1 MSVTSKF
8 IGRENTLQIIKDS
21 LRKLE
26 DGKGSI
32 ICISGESGYGKTTLL
47 KQIGIESV
55 NDFAIIGIYVQCQAP
70 IGNFNV
76 SNIQPLYPF
85 ARAMEFLLN
94 RKSLSAEKQF
104 AINVGMTALTAIPFI
119 GDLFYAIK
127 ELGKDWRQFKRE
139 KSSETSRRVSSATA
153 DFYDAMLSYADKKPY
168 VVLLDDMQWSD
179 SQSVEL
185 LNLLAESINST
196 RILLVCSYIPSIL
209 ETQGSPILSFL
220 NQNKANPDVTEI
232 NLEPFNM
239 EELRQLCK
247 VYLPNYITNREFE
260 TWLMAK
266 SFGNVGVIAEYL
278 LYFKRNNPFDESGNL
293 NPNFYS
299 EEYLPATVHSAF
311 SQSIEKLNEEERN
324 ILSICSAEGIEFTA
338 LIVSHLLNT
347 DVVSAIKKLKS
358 LQNKTGIIRSK
369 GAQFRYG
376 IKTTVYEFTQAFYHA
391 FFLDALEY
399 EESQSLHGQIAS
411 FLKSKF
417 NEANND
423 SVKGE
428 IAPYL
433 AAHSSEA
440 GDIETTREMLLLTA
454 KSAQKYGNSDII
466 QTAYENYKKL
476 TGENANDSLNFEF
489 SSLISQIS
497 DNDNGSN
504 GSSAR
509 EQQSG
514 SQQVFFPDFV
524 NARRNAVENFN
535 QGKYEDAINVINNFL
550 NENQTKLN
558 IIEKVELISILIR
571 IYSEMKD
578 FEKADLEYSKGL
590 KMIENIDEP
599 IAESFLLNSYSLL
612 KYDQGYYEEAY
623 QILQK
628 AAKIAMKLSEE
639 LQLMTISNIAIVT
652 SKINPKES
660 EKYVNLVRKLARQLR
675 FEEFEKEFFN

>member
-1 MSVTSKF
+1 MSNGGKF
-8 IGRENTLQIIKDS
+8 IGREDNLLIIRNA
-21 LRKLE
+21 LNKLE

-47 KQIGIESV
+47 KQIAHESV
-55 NDFAIIGIYVQCQAP
+55 NNFAIISIYVQCQAP

-168 VVLLDDMQWSD
+168 VVLLDDMHWSD
-179 SQSVEL
+179 SQSIEL
-185 LNLLAESINST
+185 LNLLAESIEST
-196 RILLVCSYIPSIL
+196 RILLVLSFIPSIL

-220 NQNKANPDVTEI
+220 NQNKSNSNIMEI
-232 NLEPFNM
+232 SLEPFNM

-247 VYLPNYITNREFE
+247 IYIPDYVTNREFE
-260 TWLMAK
+260 NWLMAK

-278 LYFKRNNPFDESGNL
+278 LYFKRNNPFDENGNL
-293 NPNFYS
+293 NQNFYN

-311 SQSIEKLNEEERN
+311 SQSIEKLNDEERN
-324 ILSICSAEGIEFTA
+324 ILAICSAEGIEFTA
-338 LIVSHLLNT
+338 LVVAHLLNT
-347 DVVSAIKKLKS
+347 DVVTAIKKLKS

-391 FFLDALEY
+391 FFLDSLEY
-399 EESQSLHGQIAS
+399 EESQSLHGQIAD
-411 FLKSKF
+411 FLKRKF
-417 NEANND
+417 NEANSD
-423 SVKGE
+423 TIKEE

-433 AAHSSEA
+433 AAHSSES
-440 GDIETTREMLLLTA
+440 GDIETTREMLLITA
-454 KSAQKYGNSDII
+454 KSAQKYGNTEII
-466 QTAYENYKKL
+466 QSAYDNYKKL
-476 TGENANDSLNFEF
+476 TGESVNDSLNSEF
-489 SSLISQIS
+489 SSLISKITHQAADTNES
-497 DNDNGSN
+497 QVS
-504 GSSAR
+504 
-509 EQQSG
+509 EQQVG
-514 SQQVFFPDFV
+514 TQQIYFPDFV
-524 NARRNAVENFN
+524 NARRNAVEHFN
-535 QGKYEDAINVINNFL
+535 QGNYEDAINIINNFI
-550 NENQTKLN
+550 NENQNKLN

-571 IYSEMKD
+571 IYSEMHE
-578 FEKADLEYSKGL
+578 FEKAESEYQKCSKILEK
-590 KMIENIDEP
+590 IDEP
-599 IAESFLLNSYSLL
+599 IAESFLLNAYSLL
-612 KYDQGYYEEAY
+612 KYEQGNYEEAY
-623 QILQK
+623 NILQK
-628 AAKIAMKLSEE
+628 AARGAMKLSEE
-639 LQLMTISNIAIVT
+639 LQLMTLSNIALVS
-652 SKINPKES
+652 SKINPRES
-660 EKYVNLVRKLARQLR
+660 EKYTNYVRKLARHLR

>member
-1 MSVTSKF
+1 MSVPGKF
-8 IGRENTLQIIKDS
+8 IGREKNLQVIREAIT
-21 LRKLE
+21 KL
-26 DGKGSI
+26 DNGIGSI
-32 ICISGESGYGKTTLL
+32 ICVSGESGYGKTTLL
-47 KQIGIESV
+47 KQVALESV
-55 NDFAIIGIYVQCQAP
+55 NDFAIISIYVQCQAP

-168 VVLLDDMQWSD
+168 VILLDDMHWSD
-179 SQSVEL
+179 SQSIEL

-196 RILLVCSYIPSIL
+196 RILIVCSYIPSIL

-220 NQNKANPDVTEI
+220 NQNKTNPDVKEI
-232 NLEPFNM
+232 SLEPFTM

-247 VYLPNYITNREFE
+247 VYFPNYITNREFE
-260 TWLMAK
+260 NWLMAK

-278 LYFKRNNPFDESGNL
+278 LYFKRNNPFDENGNL
-293 NPNFYS
+293 NLNFYQ

-311 SQSIEKLNEEERN
+311 SQSIEKLTEEEKN
-324 ILSICSAEGIEFTA
+324 ILSICSAEGTEFTA
-338 LIVSHLLNT
+338 LVVAYLLNT
-347 DVVSAIKKLKS
+347 DVVSTIKKLKS

-399 EESQSLHGQIAS
+399 EESQSLHGQIAD
-411 FLKSKF
+411 FLKRKF
-417 NEANND
+417 NEASND
-423 SVKGE
+423 AVKEE

-454 KSAQKYGNSDII
+454 KSAQKYGNTEII
-466 QTAYENYKKL
+466 HTAYDNYKKL
-476 TGENANDSLNFEF
+476 TGESSNDSLNYEF

-497 DNDNGSN
+497 AQNDVLNEGST
-504 GSSAR
+504 GEDKKVA
-509 EQQSG
+509 
-514 SQQVFFPDFV
+514 QQVFYPDFI

-535 QGKYEDAINVINNFL
+535 QGNYQESIKIIINFIN
-550 NENQTKLN
+550 ESQDKLN
-558 IIEKVELISILIR
+558 IIEKIELISILIR
-571 IYSEMKD
+571 VYSEMKEYD
-578 FEKADLEYSKGL
+578 KAESEYSKGI
-590 KMIENIDEP
+590 KMIENHEEP
-599 IAESFLLNSYSLL
+599 IAESFLWNSYALL
-612 KYDQGYYEEAY
+612 KFEQGYFEEAY
-623 QILQK
+623 NILQK
-628 AAKIAMKLSEE
+628 AAKGAMKLSEE
-639 LQLMTISNIAIVT
+639 LQLMTLSNIALVT

-660 EKYVNLVRKLARQLR
+660 EKYINAVRKLARQLR